1 MKFLGKTIMF
11 YESRTSL
18 MDFPG
23 GPDGKVSAYSV
34 GETSVRLRS
43 QEDPLEK
50 ETAPHSSTLAWKIP
64 WTEEHDRVQS
74 MRLQRVRHD
83 RATSLSLSTRVL
95 SLIIISLPE
104 ILNCY
109 PWKIA

>member
-50 ETAPHSSTLAWKIP
+50 ETATHSSILVWKIP
-64 WTEEHDRVQS
+64 WMKQPSGLQS
-74 MRLQRVRHD
+74 MGVQKSR
-83 RATSLSLSTRVL
+83 T
-95 SLIIISLPE
+95 
-104 ILNCY
+104 
-109 PWKIA
+109 